1 MLTAAVLVA
10 VFFLA
15 STLRA
20 AVGFGDALV
29 AMPLLTM
36 AIGLQLAAP
45 VVAIV
50 ALVTSAA
57 ILLRTWR
64 HVSLAE
70 AWPLIA
76 GGAVGLPIG
85 LVLLSRAPESA
96 MKIVLGVLIAAF
108 GAARPLLPALEL
120 RRGGLAPAGVAGFV
134 GGILGGAYN
143 MNGPPVVVYG
153 ALRRWPVDRFR
164 ATLQSYFLPSS
175 AMIAAGHALAGL
187 WSRDVLVY
195 SAIAMPAM
203 LAGIAFGRRLSRR
216 LRPDRFELTIS
227 LLLIVLGTTLVAQ
240 TLLVD
245 RPA

>member
-1 MLTAAVLVA
+1 MLTVAVLVA

-36 AIGLQLAAP
+36 AIGLQVAAP

-57 ILLRTWR
+57 ILLRSWR
-64 HVSLAE
+64 HVSMQE

-76 GGAVGLPIG
+76 GGALGLPIG

-96 MKIVLGVLIAAF
+96 MKIVLGILIALF
-108 GAARPLLPALEL
+108 GAARPLLPGLEL
-120 RRGGLAPAGVAGFV
+120 RRGGRAPAGVAGFV
-134 GGILGGAYN
+134 GGVLGGAYN

-153 ALRRWPVDRFR
+153 ALRRWPVERFR

-175 AMIAAGHALAGL
+175 AMIAVGHALAGL
-187 WSRDVLVY
+187 WSRDVLIL
-195 SAIAMPAM
+195 SGIAMPAM
-203 LAGIAFGRRLSRR
+203 LAGIAFGRRLSGR
-216 LRPDRFELTIS
+216 LRADRFELTIS
-227 LLLIVLGTTLVAQ
+227 ILLVVLGATLIAQ
-240 TLLVD
+240 TLL
-245 RPA
+245 RP